1 MTVTKSDLVKEVV
14 DATGLTA
21 TDSKKIVDSMFN
33 TMRATLASGEEIKGY
48 MHSEVEQSL

>member
-21 TDSKKIVDSMFN
+21 TDSKKIVD
-33 TMRATLASGEEIKGY
+33 TLLYE
-48 MHSEVEQSL
+48 